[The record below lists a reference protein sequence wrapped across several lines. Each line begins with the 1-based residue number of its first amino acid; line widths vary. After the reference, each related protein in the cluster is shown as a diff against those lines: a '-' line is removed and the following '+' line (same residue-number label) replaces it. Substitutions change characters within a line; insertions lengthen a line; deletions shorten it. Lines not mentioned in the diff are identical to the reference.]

1 MIDDILNL
9 DNELTP
15 KDFKIKFDTQI
26 DHSKLF
32 SPRSQKKQKIDKIKK
47 YINKQKDMQIE
58 NLQKKEFDSLMEQS
72 QKESSP

>member
-9 DNELTP
+9 DKELTP

-32 SPRSQKKQKIDKIKK
+32 SPRSQKK
-47 YINKQKDMQIE
+47 
-58 NLQKKEFDSLMEQS
+58 
-72 QKESSP
+72 